1 MVGNVYGRGSGLV
14 FTTVSRQFLGSGPKG
29 TMTIG
34 TITWNTQE
42 RSEEEEKERSEEEE
56 KEEDSL
62 WSLPFLLL

>member
-1 MVGNVYGRGSGLV
+1 
-14 FTTVSRQFLGSGPKG
+14 
-29 TMTIG
+29 MTIG